1 MSYELRPVTGIG
13 NKNIYGNLTPAYIET
28 YYELCKTLGFDAK
41 EANLSSAE
49 DQFKLPM
56 VVILNGPGGSGKDT
70 LYEMIKD
77 YMPNKNEVLRVST
90 VDLVY
95 DAMEALFS
103 TETRG
108 DVLAGK
114 EQKEDA
120 YRQLMHEVKMS
131 WTKYC
136 DGPTQYIVDYYNNI
150 VKNVSTRDIQPVK
163 LMFTMLREPEEI
175 VKLKEHFNKS
185 GIIVLTMYIFGRT
198 SPTDYQ
204 NDCDANVNNLPEG
217 FSYDVEIDNSGDLDT
232 LKIAAATIAKAL
244 SDLYDSDHYLIRR
257 PYEKSPNLISVPDSN
272 QITATTEE

>member
-95 DAMEALFS
+95 DAMEVLFS

-150 VKNVSTRDIQPVK
+150 VRNVSIRDIQPVK
-163 LMFTMLREPEEI
+163 LVFTMLREPEEI

-257 PYEKSPNLISVPDSN
+257 PYEGRLTSAVVPDSN
-272 QITATTEE
+272 QITVTTEE